1 MVIILI
7 DELIKYQVLDLNKL
21 ILRIYPKLDL
31 KPNEAVMLLH
41 LLSFYQQNN
50 QKKFPLSYNSLKN
63 KTGMNTKENG
73 LLIQAL
79 IEKRFIDLNLD
90 IIKEREQECVDI
102 TNALIKIEE
111 YLEKEKLEDQNKLI
125 RQNCSEICTL
135 FEVNL
140 GRSLSPVEVKIISDN
155 SKFYKKSDF
164 ENAIFEI
171 SKKNDVT
178 VNLCIDYLKKGKTKE
193 RKVDKENE
201 KAILDF
207 FESINKK
214 S

>member
-21 ILRIYPKLDL
+21 ILKIYPKLDL

-102 TNALIKIEE
+102 TNALLKIEE
-111 YLEKEKLEDQNKLI
+111 YLEKEKLEDQNKTM

-140 GRSLSPVEVKIISDN
+140 GRSLSPVEVKIIADN

-171 SKKNDVT
+171 SKKKEVT
-178 VNLCIDYLKKGKTKE
+178 VNLCIDYLKQGKNKE

>member
-1 MVIILI
+1 MSYIG
-7 DELIKYQVLDLNKL
+7 NKKINDVFVGNNKVSKVYIGNTL
-21 ILRIYPKLDL
+21 
-31 KPNEAVMLLH
+31 V
-41 LLSFYQQNN
+41 YQQ
-50 QKKFPLSYNSLKN
+50 QP
-63 KTGMNTKENG
+63 TG
-73 LLIQAL
+73 LIAYATAQAGVTYTN
-79 IEKRFIDLNLD
+79 ITDLTNYTD
-90 IIKEREQECVDI
+90 TQINEISKAISNCVDI

-111 YLEKEKLEDQNKLI
+111 YLEKEKLEDQNKMI

-171 SKKNDVT
+171 SKENDVT
-178 VNLCIDYLKKGKTKE
+178 VNQCIDYLKKGKTKE

>member
-1 MVIILI
+1 M
-7 DELIKYQVLDLNKL
+7 
-21 ILRIYPKLDL
+21 
-31 KPNEAVMLLH
+31 
-41 LLSFYQQNN
+41 
-50 QKKFPLSYNSLKN
+50 
-63 KTGMNTKENG
+63 TKEEIMELG
-73 LLIQAL
+73 LDEIEERANAIAL
-79 IEKRFIDLNLD
+79 ETAEADKEQLETLNAELDAIEERRATLKAEAEKRAAAAAAVASGEG
-90 IIKEREQECVDI
+90 K
-102 TNALIKIEE
+102 TIEEVHE
-111 YLEKEKLEDQNKLI
+111 YLEKEKLEDQNKMI

-171 SKKNDVT
+171 SKENDVT
-178 VNLCIDYLKKGKTKE
+178 VNQCIDYLKKGKTKE